1 MSATIRR
8 SLLHALV
15 LVLTVLGALL
25 ASLSLSSPA
34 EAMSAQARN
43 HVVHVAASK
52 AGTPYRYGADR
63 PPRLRLLR
71 ATPSGCSPRSAA
83 TCPRTSS
90 AQAGAVRHVSRANR
104 HRGDLVFFR
113 SGGHVYHV
121 GIYAGHNSVWHAPRP
136 GQRVHREHIWTRSV
150 SYGRVR

>member
-34 EAMSAQARN
+34 EAMSAQARS

-52 AGTPYRYGADR
+52 AGTPYRYGAAG
-63 PPRLRLLR
+63 PR
-71 ATPSGCSPRSAA
+71 AFDCSGYTKWVFSKIGRHL
-83 TCPRTSS
+83 PRTSS